1 MVKAE
6 FLSRF
11 GLLVIRNFLD
21 AGTCE
26 EYRSAAMRLQSKRAT
41 IADGGEEYLD
51 PDTRQ
56 TNQIELDPKLE
67 SELHAR
73 ILSVRAKLEDH
84 FHEQL
89 TGCTRPVFLT
99 YGVGD
104 YFKLHRDTV
113 DDPDLPESIQKRKV
127 SISILLNNSD
137 EQDKPFTY
145 SGGALTFYSLMND
158 PRLKS
163 RGFPLQGEEGV
174 LVAFP
179 SRTLHEVQPVTRGER
194 YSIVAWF
201 Y

>member
-6 FLSRF
+6 FLSKL
-11 GLLVIRNFLD
+11 GLLVIRDFLD
-21 AGTCE
+21 VATCR
-26 EYRSAAMRLQSKRAT
+26 EYRDAALRFQSKRAT
-41 IADGGEEYLD
+41 IAEGGAEYLD

-56 TNQIELDPKLE
+56 TNQVQLDPE
-67 SELHAR
+67 FENELHER
-73 ILSVRAKLEDH
+73 ILSVRPRLEVH

-89 TGCTRPVFLT
+89 SGCTRPVFLT

-104 YFKLHRDTV
+104 YFKLHRDTL
-113 DDPDLPESIQKRKV
+113 DDPKLPQSIQKRKV
-127 SISILLNNSD
+127 SVSILLNNSD
-137 EQDKPFTY
+137 EEEKPLTY
-145 SGGALTFYSLMND
+145 SGGALTFYDLLND

-174 LVAFP
+174 LIAFP

-194 YSIVAWF
+194 YSIVSWF